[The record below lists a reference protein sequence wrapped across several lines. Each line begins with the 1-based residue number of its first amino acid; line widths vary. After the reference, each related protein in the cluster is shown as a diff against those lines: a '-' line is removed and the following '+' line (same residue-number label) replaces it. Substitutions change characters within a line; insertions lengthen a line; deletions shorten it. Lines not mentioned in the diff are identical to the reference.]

1 MLELNVTKYSF
12 PDHPDITIEVFGHNS
27 ARAIIQK
34 NTSEEQAEE
43 FPCTVLNTGAELVFH
58 VYELRSVDGA
68 PPVPVTLKILRTP
81 SHIAKTPFHC
91 STCVIGPN
99 LTPEFHQ
106 TNPNMYVVADQ
117 ILHCYFTVQVLS
129 KINSTVKIPDIL
141 ADRIHKQIY
150 TTIDKRKPTYMPLPP
165 MENGRR
171 ICPSFA

>member
-68 PPVPVTLKILRTP
+68 PPVPVTLKRLAAAFFVFTFGIIILLNVLYKFQF
-81 SHIAKTPFHC
+81 I
-91 STCVIGPN
+91 
-99 LTPEFHQ
+99 LTF
-106 TNPNMYVVADQ
+106 
-117 ILHCYFTVQVLS
+117 FS
-129 KINSTVKIPDIL
+129 
-141 ADRIHKQIY
+141 
-150 TTIDKRKPTYMPLPP
+150 
-165 MENGRR
+165 
-171 ICPSFA
+171 